1 MNSYQNQVVL
11 ITGASGGLG
20 QQAAR
25 QFGTQGAKLA
35 LSDINEE
42 KLEQLANELR
52 SKDIEVLTRLCDV
65 RNEDQVK
72 AFIDDTVSHYN
83 RLDAAINNAGI
94 DPAHNLLADTPLDDY
109 QRTMDINVQG
119 VFLCM
124 KHQIQYMQAHGGGSI
139 CNIASVAGVGGAPFM
154 SAYAASKHAVI
165 GLTKTAAFEYGKFN
179 IRVNAVCPFIT
190 MTDMFEQTLSQF
202 PDREAALKH
211 FGKNAALK
219 RVAQPEEIVQA
230 MMFACS
236 KDNSY
241 MTGHELVVDGG
252 MTAV

>member
-1 MNSYQNQVVL
+1 MTSYQNQVVL

-20 QQAAR
+20 QEAAR
-25 QFGTQGAKLA
+25 QSGARGAKLA
-35 LSDINEE
+35 LSDINEG
-42 KLEQLANELR
+42 KLTQLATELR
-52 SKDIEVLTRLCDV
+52 QKDIQVFTSVCDV

-72 AFIDDTVSHYN
+72 AFIDGTVEHFGQ
-83 RLDAAINNAGI
+83 LDAAVNNAGV
-94 DPAHNLLADTPLDDY
+94 DPAHNLLADTPLEDY

-124 KHQIQYMQAHGGGSI
+124 KHQIRHMQALGGGAI

-165 GLTKTAAFEYGKFN
+165 GLTKSAAFEYGKFN

-190 MTDMFEQTLSQF
+190 MTDMFEQTLGQF

-211 FGKNAALK
+211 FGKTTALK
-219 RVAQPEEIVQA
+219 RVAQPEEVVQA
-230 MMFACS
+230 MLFACN

-252 MTAV
+252 VTAV